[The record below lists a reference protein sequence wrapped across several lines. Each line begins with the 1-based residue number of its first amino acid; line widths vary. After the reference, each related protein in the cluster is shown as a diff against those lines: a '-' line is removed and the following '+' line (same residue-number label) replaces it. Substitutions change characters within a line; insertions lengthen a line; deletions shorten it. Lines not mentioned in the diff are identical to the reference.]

1 MSDDDDART
10 LLIKAG
16 LQALPTRGYDG
27 VGLGAILGAAGV
39 PKGSFYYYFKS
50 KEDFAAAV
58 LDAYERHYVQLRTA
72 ILADTSR
79 SPLQRLKDYFD
90 ELERIHVSET
100 PLGGCLYGVLAQT
113 VAVRSTEFRDKLSA
127 VFATWDDQLQDLIK
141 QAQAAGEVDRHL
153 NAQDAASFLIEAY
166 EGALIRMKVDGGAA
180 AFDRF
185 RRFALGALTPKP
197 RSPSSQL
204 DASDR

>member
-1 MSDDDDART
+1 MNHDSDARA

-16 LQALPTRGYDG
+16 LQALTTHGYDG
-27 VGLGAILGAAGV
+27 VGLGAILRTASV

-50 KEDFAAAV
+50 KEDFAGAV
-58 LDAYERHYVQLRTA
+58 LDAYEQHYIEMRRV

-90 ELERIHVSET
+90 ELERIHVSEI

-113 VAVRSTEFRDKLSA
+113 VAVRSPEFRDKLSA
-127 VFATWDDQLQDLIK
+127 VFATWDGQLQGLIE
-141 QAQAAGEVDRHL
+141 QAQAAGEVDRHFD
-153 NAQDAASFLIEAY
+153 AQDAASFLIEAY

-197 RSPSSQL
+197 RSLSSQF
-204 DASDR
+204 DVSG